1 MEKVNVKGRRKGIE
15 KGKVTCKK
23 RKRRES
29 GRERIYVDVAREK
42 KESKMRE

>member
-42 KESKMRE
+42 KERKMRE